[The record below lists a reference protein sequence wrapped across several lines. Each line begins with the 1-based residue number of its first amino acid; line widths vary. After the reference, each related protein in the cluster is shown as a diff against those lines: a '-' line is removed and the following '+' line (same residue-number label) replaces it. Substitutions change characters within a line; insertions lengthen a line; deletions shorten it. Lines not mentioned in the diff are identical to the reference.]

1 MIISR
6 VSRLCNKDLFRLGRL
21 SLGRDIIKS
30 RQKQKINMAI
40 SGRLLVDTYA
50 HAKDM
55 IKSVD
60 Y

>member
-1 MIISR
+1 MIITRIIKNCS
-6 VSRLCNKDLFRLGRL
+6 KELFRLGRL
-21 SLGRDIIKS
+21 SLGREIHKTN
-30 RQKQKINMAI
+30 QKQKINMAI
-40 SGRLLVDTYA
+40 SGRLLVDTYS